1 MKTKPKNEAAAAM
14 GTRRMAKLTKKQRSE
29 LGKKAAAAR
38 WSKKQ

>member
-1 MKTKPKNEAAAAM
+1 MKTKPKNRAAAAM
-14 GTRRMAKLTKKQRSE
+14 GKRRMAKLTVKQRKA